1 MDVRIIDLVNRF
13 DTGEI
18 RLPLMQRDY
27 VWRANKVVKLLDS
40 LYKRWPIGCFYVWHT
55 RHDRPA
61 KNRIGGQQ
69 VALRSMDNFYGF
81 LLDGQQRLTSLSRA
95 IEGPDEENLG
105 TRAFFDLEN
114 ERFFLGTMKKTIE
127 RRIEAEDPTL
137 VPLCDL
143 IPRQSVDETHLHK
156 NVQNVI
162 QQLSEKRKLGSRGEK
177 EVQFRERLHRLATM
191 LTSDALCEE
200 FKDEHEENAI
210 ELFARLNKGGTS
222 LSAGDVEAARLSQ
235 EATAHIVGPMRDF
248 VQEPHLR
255 SLGLNFVFVTR
266 ALVTIHR
273 GNSSFSKLPTNWA
286 SDAGDIKESWHRTER
301 GLRLASE
308 LVREDLGWTTRR
320 WLPSVNALIPI
331 AYLLKDI
338 QGSIPRQEREQLKRF
353 LLLTG
358 FRGLFRGSVEST
370 INSFINPLRDESRR
384 AKNRAS
390 LLVKK
395 IPQNRLYKIKPEDI
409 KSTSGMYSPLMQ
421 LYLAY
426 LIAQA
431 AQSWPSGRAIKEI
444 TSHDVTGDL
453 LAVHHIFPKKFM
465 HQFEVPVEALNT
477 VANYAILSQADNAEL
492 SDRDPSAAHDALSP
506 SQREM
511 ASAQLFFRVSDGRL
525 SYKAYDEFIDYR
537 ARVMADRLNEF
548 LGLGKR

>member
-1 MDVRIIDLVNRF
+1 
-13 DTGEI
+13 
-18 RLPLMQRDY
+18 
-27 VWRANKVVKLLDS
+27 
-40 LYKRWPIGCFYVWHT
+40 
-55 RHDRPA
+55 
-61 KNRIGGQQ
+61 
-69 VALRSMDNFYGF
+69 MDNFYGF

-95 IEGPDEENLG
+95 LEGPDDENLG

-127 RRIEAEDPTL
+127 RRIEAEDPSL
-137 VPLCDL
+137 VPLFDL
-143 IPRQSVDETHLHK
+143 IPRQGIDETHLHR
-156 NVQNVI
+156 NVQSVI
-162 QQLSEKRKLGSRGEK
+162 EQLKERRKLGSRGEK

-191 LTSDALCEE
+191 LTADALCEE

-248 VQEPHLR
+248 VQEESLR

-286 SDAGDIKESWHRTER
+286 SDTGDIKESWHRTER
-301 GLRLASE
+301 GLRLASN

-331 AYLLKDI
+331 AYLLKAT
-338 QGSIPRQEREQLKRF
+338 QGSITRQEKEQLNRF

-358 FRGLFRGSVEST
+358 FRGLFRGSVETT

-384 AKNRAS
+384 TKNRAS

-426 LIAQA
+426 LIAQD

-465 HQFEVPVEALNT
+465 HQFEIPVEALNT
-477 VANYAILSQADNAEL
+477 AANYAILSQADNAEL
-492 SDRDPSAAHDALSP
+492 SDRDPSAARDGLSP
-506 SQREM
+506 AQREM

-537 ARVMADRLNEF
+537 ARMMADRLNEF